1 MSKNGVSIVKK
12 HREFKKDE
20 HLANLEEGQ
29 KVRVIALYDHDG
41 AEMSGVFEGRVTH
54 NDRDG
59 KSICIEDP
67 YTGSNIFDYDAIVED
82 ITGYEG
88 LARIA
93 ATGEQPVILFLTRD
107 EISGLHEHIGKTTL
121 GDMETT
127 HVAAGLRKMYIELE
141 EKICH
146 DKRP

>member
-1 MSKNGVSIVKK
+1 MSK
-12 HREFKKDE
+12 EQAMQKDE
-20 HLANLEEGQ
+20 HLASLEEGQ

-41 AEMSGVFEGRVTH
+41 AEMQGVFEGRVTR
-54 NDRDG
+54 NDSVA
-59 KSICIEDP
+59 KVLYIEDP
-67 YTGSNIFDYDAIVED
+67 YKGHNFFDYDAIVED

-93 ATGEQPVILFLTRD
+93 ATGEEPVILFLTRD
-107 EISGLHEHIGKTTL
+107 EIDGLHEHIGKITL

-127 HVAAGLRKMYIELE
+127 HVAGGLRKMYIELE

-146 DKRP
+146 DTRP